1 MTKTMQDHQTQPTSL
16 KDKALHVGG
25 AAVDL
30 IKETVREWS
39 DDRAAELG
47 AALAFYTA
55 LSLSPLL
62 VLVVVLAGA
71 VLGRSGIQSQIVDQ
85 AGSAIGQNAASLFQ
99 MILKNAGN
107 RGSGLIATIISL
119 TMLMFGASGV
129 FGQLKK
135 TLNQVWKLEASPE
148 RGIWGIV
155 KNRLAAFAMALGA
168 GVLLVASL
176 SLDSALAALDSTLGT
191 ALPALPALTNLVQ
204 ILRTAQVAKF
214 FVSFVV
220 FAALFAFIY
229 KTVPDA
235 EIAWEDVW
243 IGGAATSLLFTV
255 GNLLIGLYL
264 GRGTVGSAYG
274 AAGSLVAF
282 LVWVYYSAQ
291 MFIFGAEFTQV
302 YADRY
307 GSTVR
312 PDDDAVRVHDEA

>member
-1 MTKTMQDHQTQPTSL
+1 MTGTMQDHQTQSTSL
-16 KDKALHVGG
+16 KDKALHIGG

-39 DDRAAELG
+39 NDRAAELG

-55 LSLSPLL
+55 LSLAPLL

-71 VLGRSGIQSQIVDQ
+71 VLGRSGIQNQIVNQ
-85 AGSAIGQNAASLFQ
+85 ASSAIGQNAASLFQ
-99 MILKNAGN
+99 TILQNAGN
-107 RGSGLIATIISL
+107 RGSGLIATVISL

-135 TLNQVWKLEASPE
+135 TLNQVWELEASSK

-155 KNRLAAFAMALGA
+155 KNRLVAFAMVLGA
-168 GVLLVASL
+168 GALLVASL

-191 ALPALPALTNLVQ
+191 AIPALPALTNLTQ

-235 EIAWEDVW
+235 KIGWEDVW

-291 MFIFGAEFTQV
+291 VFFFGAEFTQV
-302 YADRY
+302 YADKY
-307 GSTVR
+307 GSKVR
-312 PDDDAVRVHDEA
+312 PDDDAVRITREG

>member
-1 MTKTMQDHQTQPTSL
+1 MTGTMQDHQTQPTSL
-16 KDKALHVGG
+16 KDKALHAGG

-55 LSLSPLL
+55 LSLAPLL

-71 VLGRSGIQSQIVDQ
+71 VLGSSGIQSQIVNQ

-99 MILKNAGN
+99 TILQNAGN
-107 RGSGLIATIISL
+107 RGSSLIATVISL

-135 TLNQVWKLEASPE
+135 TLNQVWELEASPK
-148 RGIWGIV
+148 RGIWGVV
-155 KNRLAAFAMALGA
+155 KNRLAAFAMVLGA
-168 GVLLVASL
+168 GALLVASL

-191 ALPALPALTNLVQ
+191 AIPALPALTNLAQ

-214 FVSFVV
+214 FVSFAV

-235 EIAWEDVW
+235 EVAWKDVW

-291 MFIFGAEFTQV
+291 VFFFGAEFTQV

-307 GSTVR
+307 GSKVR
-312 PDDDAVRVHDEA
+312 PDDDAVRIPGEG